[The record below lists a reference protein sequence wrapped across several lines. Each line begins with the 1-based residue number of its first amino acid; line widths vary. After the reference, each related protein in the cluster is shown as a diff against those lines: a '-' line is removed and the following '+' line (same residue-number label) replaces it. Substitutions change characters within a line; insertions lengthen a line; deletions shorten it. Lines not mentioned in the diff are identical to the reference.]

1 MKYLVT
7 LFAVVLIS
15 CEPPNGLPI
24 STADIPDQLVP
35 HDGLELDL
43 EEYFSDPEG
52 GPLTYDAMSEDP
64 SKISTE
70 VSASTLVLTSLEI
83 GLWPVMITVTAT
95 DSEGAS
101 ATSVF
106 TASGNTVFY
115 ESWDSPDALDVW
127 ELQKQPTIREGGFD
141 PAHAEVRDGHL
152 YLYTTS
158 NVPGGLNSGIT
169 AKRSIPTVEKN
180 WAFTARTAVHSRNP
194 EANACMSL
202 HVHSADPKYESM
214 FMLYDGTGIWTLI
227 FAAEIGHE
235 YFQPWWFALNLD
247 DFYED
252 WAGAEVNEFVEFT
265 FSFIGGII
273 GIHHGDIEVA
283 SFDPLTLD
291 TEYYEGEDVWPPD
304 DKYPA
309 DAVAIEVGVFWGCG
323 GREVYAPGGG
333 NDREDR
339 NNIAIDWIRFTQ
351 TNGS

>member
-1 MKYLVT
+1 MKYLAT
-7 LFAVVLIS
+7 LLAAILIS

-83 GLWPVMITVTAT
+83 GLWPVTITVTAK

-101 ATSVF
+101 ATTAF
-106 TASGNTVFY
+106 IASGNTVFY

-127 ELQKQPTIREGGFD
+127 DVQVQEGFEGWQNK
-141 PAHAEVRDGHL
+141 PAEADVRDGHL

-158 NVPGGLNSGIT
+158 NAKGGLNGGIT
-169 AKRSIPTVEKN
+169 AKRSIPRVEKN
-180 WAFTARTAVHSRNP
+180 WAFTARTAVHSTNP
-194 EANACMSL
+194 KANACMSM
-202 HVHSADPKYESM
+202 HVHSADPFWESM
-214 FMLYDGTGIWTLI
+214 FMLYDRTGIWTLI

-235 YFQPWWFALNLD
+235 WFQPWWFALNLD
-247 DFYED
+247 DFHED
-252 WAGAEVNEFVEFT
+252 WDGAEVNEFVEFT
-265 FSFIGGII
+265 ISFIDGII
-273 GIHHGDIEVA
+273 GIHHGDRELA
-283 SFDPLTLD
+283 SFDPLTLE
-291 TEYYEGEDVWPPD
+291 TEYYEGDQLGWPPD
-304 DKYPA
+304 EYPA

-351 TNGS
+351 MNGS